1 MELSTLHTVALLG
14 FLGAMVFGAV
24 ANKTHFCIM
33 GSISDWINMGSKT
46 RFRAWMLALGIA
58 MIGTQVMYGL
68 GWFDVNNSIYL
79 TTNFGLIGYIVGGV
93 LFGIGMTLGAGC
105 GQRTLVR
112 VGGGNLKS
120 LVLLIVLGLTAY
132 MTLRGL
138 IAVFR
143 VEFIEPAS
151 IDLTTLGLENQ
162 SIASFIAGFTGVP
175 FKWAW
180 VGVSA
185 LIGLGTVI
193 YAFKDKTFRG
203 SFDNI
208 LAGVTIGLLI
218 AGAWYVTG
226 VMGNDD
232 FEPLPIESISFIAPV
247 GNAINYLMTFTG
259 SAISFGIAVVFGMI
273 AGSFVYA
280 VLSGNFRLET
290 FSNKSDMVNHLV
302 AGVLMGFGG
311 VLSLG
316 CTIGQG
322 VSGMSTL
329 ALGSLV
335 TLISIVAGCAVTI
348 KMQYYMLDDGFF
360 RSLRLTLAD
369 FKLLPP
375 PSASSTTASS

>member
-1 MELSTLHTVALLG
+1 MELSTLHTVALIG

-46 RFRAWMLALGIA
+46 RFRAWMLAIGIA
-58 MIGTQVMYGL
+58 LIGTQIMHGL
-68 GWFDVNNSIYL
+68 GWIDVTQSIYL
-79 TTNFGLIGYIVGGV
+79 TTNFGLLGYIVGGV

-120 LVLLIVLGLTAY
+120 LVLMLVLGLTAY

-143 VEFIEPAS
+143 VEVIEPTN
-151 IDLTTLGLENQ
+151 IDLSTAGLESQ
-162 SIASFIAGFTGVP
+162 SIASFLAGFTGIP
-175 FKWAW
+175 FQWAW
-180 VGVSA
+180 VSTSSLLGA
-185 LIGLGTVI
+185 GTVI
-193 YAFKDKTFRG
+193 FAFKDKTFRG
-203 SFDNI
+203 STDNI
-208 LAGVTIGLLI
+208 LAGITVGILI

-226 VMGNDD
+226 VIGNDD

-247 GNAINYLMTFTG
+247 GNTLNYLMTYTG
-259 SAISFGIAVVFGMI
+259 ATIGFGIAVVFGVI
-273 AGSFVYA
+273 AGSFLYA

-290 FSNKSDMVNHLV
+290 FNDKGDMVNHLF

-329 ALGSLV
+329 ALGSLIALV
-335 TLISIVAGCAVTI
+335 SIVAGSALTM

-360 RSLRLTLAD
+360 KSLRLTLSD
-369 FKLLPP
+369 FKLLPAP
-375 PSASSTTASS
+375 TSNTSM